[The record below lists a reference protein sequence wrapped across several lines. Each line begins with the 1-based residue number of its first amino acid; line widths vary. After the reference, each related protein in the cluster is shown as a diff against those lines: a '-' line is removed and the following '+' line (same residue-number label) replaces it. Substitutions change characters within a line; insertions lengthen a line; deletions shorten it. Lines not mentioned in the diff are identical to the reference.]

1 MKLTKF
7 ATAAAI
13 ASLGLLGAANAAVI
27 ASDNFDAYATG
38 ATGGIQGKGAAGS
51 GWAGAWS
58 GAASSTVVET
68 VSGAN
73 PVGDGPMSGNAL
85 RFSNPNSDSAASRA
99 LSAAVTGAVWVDYLF
114 QFDNGVIQPNDFLGL
129 WFGNKDGP
137 NMGLKANCGGATGC
151 TADLFVRTA
160 GSGGTYTTDI
170 AVGQTYHLVGL
181 LQKTGSSTTYNK
193 FDLWVDPTNAELLS
207 LTGVDASATGE
218 SIASF
223 STVGFRTFNLDTSL
237 TNANAIDR
245 LLVDNVRLSSTA
257 PLQVPEPAGLA
268 LVGVGLLGA
277 SLATR
282 RKTRA

>member
-38 ATGGIQGKGAAGS
+38 GIQGKGAAGS

-58 GAASSTVVET
+58 GAASSTVVAT
-68 VSGAN
+68 VPGAN

-114 QFDNGVIQPNDFLGL
+114 QFDSGSIERNDFLGL
-129 WFGNKDGP
+129 WFGNKGGP
-137 NMGLKANCGGATGC
+137 NIGLKANCDAGSGC
-151 TADLFVRTA
+151 TADLFVRTT
-160 GSGGTYTTDI
+160 GSGGRYTTNI
-170 AVGQTYHLVGL
+170 AIGQTYHLVGL

-207 LTGVDASATGE
+207 LTGVDASATGA
-218 SIASF
+218 SITSF

-268 LVGVGLLGA
+268 LVGIGLLGA